1 MRSSFSKVQVKGA
14 SFDEHMGL
22 CAMLCKELGS
32 GKSAEEAKL
41 LANLM
46 KSELARKAQARAEN
60 P

>member
-14 SFDEHMGL
+14 SFDMGL

-32 GKSAEEAKL
+32 GKSVEEAKL

>member
-14 SFDEHMGL
+14 IFDEHMGL

-32 GKSAEEAKL
+32 ESVEEAKF

>member
-32 GKSAEEAKL
+32 GKSVEEAKL

-46 KSELARKAQARAEN
+46 KSELARKA
-60 P
+60 